1 MQFKDIPGHDD
12 VKRRLISTVSENRI
26 SHAQLFLGPEGCGK
40 LALAIAY
47 AQYINCTGRKPGDED
62 SCGTCPHC
70 IKYQKLVHPD
80 LHFVY
85 PVVSGKGSTKPVSDD
100 FLTDWRKFV
109 LQRNYHRL
117 DDWYDFIGSDN
128 AQGAIFAQ
136 ESQEIIRKLG
146 LKTFEAEY
154 KVMIIWMAEKLNE
167 TAANK
172 LLKMIEEP
180 PAKTLFILV
189 AENEEMILTTIHSRV
204 QLVKIDRPTKEN
216 LAFSLREEFPDADQ
230 QIIENSA
237 MLADG
242 NYLEACAAL
251 KQFKSGNVETPYFD
265 LFTSIMRESFS
276 AHYDAIVKL
285 SDTLAKLGREKQKKF
300 FEYCIRMIR
309 ECFMLSNVSES
320 LVNLTPGEMAFAR
333 KFAPFIHQ
341 GNVGSLSE
349 QMGEAC
355 RNIERNAYA
364 KLVFTDLALKI
375 SPLLHIKRTA

>member
-1 MQFKDIPGHDD
+1 MQFKDIPGHDE
-12 VKRRLISTVSENRI
+12 VKQRLINTVSDNRI
-26 SHAQLFLGPEGCGK
+26 SHAQLFLGNEGCGK

-47 AQYINCTGRKPGDED
+47 AQYINCTGRKPGDTD

-70 IKYQKLVHPD
+70 VKYQKLVHPD

-85 PVVSGKGSTKPVSDD
+85 PVVSGKGTTKPVSDD

-117 DDWYDFIGSDN
+117 DDWYDFIDSDN
-128 AQGAIFAQ
+128 SQGAIFAQ

-189 AENEEMILTTIHSRV
+189 AENEEMILTTIRSRV
-204 QLVKIDRPTKEN
+204 QLVKIDRPTN
-216 LAFSLREEFPDADQ
+216 QDIVASLQQEFPDADPQ
-230 QIIENSA
+230 TLQNSA

-251 KQFKSGNVETPYFD
+251 RQFKSGTVETPYFE
-265 LFTSIMRESFS
+265 LFTTLMREAFS
-276 AHYDAIVKL
+276 AKYDAIIKL
-285 SDTLAKLGREKQKKF
+285 SDNLAKLGREKQKKF
-300 FEYCIRMIR
+300 FDYCNRMLR
-309 ECFMLSNVSES
+309 ECFMLSSVSES
-320 LVNLTPGEMAFAR
+320 LVNLTPGELDFAR
-333 KFAPFIHQ
+333 KFSPFIHS
-341 GNVGSLSE
+341 GNVGMLSE
-349 QMGEAC
+349 QFGEAC
-355 RNIERNAYA
+355 RNIERNAYG

-375 SPLLHIKRTA
+375 SPLLKIKRI